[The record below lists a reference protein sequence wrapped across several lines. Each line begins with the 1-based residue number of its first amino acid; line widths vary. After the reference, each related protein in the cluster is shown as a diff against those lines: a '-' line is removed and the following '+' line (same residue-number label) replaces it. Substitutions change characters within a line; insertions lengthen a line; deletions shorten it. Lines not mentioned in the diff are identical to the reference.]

1 MCVMSAPQPLH
12 QELAPEAQAEL
23 SRPVIIT
30 GLSGG
35 GLSTAAKVFEDK
47 GYFVS
52 QNLPPQL
59 IVELLDLA
67 SRDDSPVDRLAV
79 VTDVRALRF
88 NGSLLDT
95 IERVKERGFSPFVL
109 FLEARDDVLIRRFD
123 SVRRTHPLQG
133 DSTLQHGIEREREL
147 LETLRSRADVIIDT
161 SNLSVHDLRRAV
173 EASVGELPAGR
184 QHVTVESFGFK
195 HGSPRDADVVLD
207 VRFLPNPYWVEEL
220 RDFRGVD
227 EPVANFV
234 LSQPGASEYVDNF
247 VNLLGSTLAG
257 YRHEGKDFITVG
269 VGCTGGHH
277 RSVAVSEEIGKRLR
291 QQGNVDVSIIHRDL
305 ERN

>member
-1 MCVMSAPQPLH
+1 MPQ
-12 QELAPEAQAEL
+12 ATAQALPQNEHSNPL
-23 SRPVIIT
+23 RPVIIT

-47 GYFVS
+47 GFFVS

-59 IVELLDLA
+59 ILELVDLA
-67 SRDDSPVDRLAV
+67 AADDSPADRLAV
-79 VTDVRALRF
+79 VSDVRADVF
-88 NGSLLDT
+88 NGSLKDT
-95 IERVKERGFSPFVL
+95 LKVLCERGYSPFVL
-109 FLEARDDVLIRRFD
+109 YLEARDEVLIRRFD

-133 DSTLQHGIEREREL
+133 DSTLQFGIERERE
-147 LETLRSRADVIIDT
+147 EMEDIRVAADVIIDT

-173 EASVGELPAGR
+173 EAAVGELPVGR

-227 EPVANFV
+227 AAVSDYV
-234 LSQPGASEYVDNF
+234 LGQKGAREYVDHF
-247 VNLLGSTLAG
+247 VDLLTSTLEG

-277 RSVAVSEEIGKRLR
+277 RSVSIAEAIGKRLR
-291 QQGNVDVSIIHRDL
+291 QQGNVDVNVIHRDL
-305 ERN
+305 ERH